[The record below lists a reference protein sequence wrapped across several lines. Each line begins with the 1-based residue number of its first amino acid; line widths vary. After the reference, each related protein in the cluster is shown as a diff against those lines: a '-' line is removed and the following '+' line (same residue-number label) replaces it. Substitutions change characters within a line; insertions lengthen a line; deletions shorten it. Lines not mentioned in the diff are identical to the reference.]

1 MPDGLQGSAERSSF
15 AGVRRIIRICLW
27 LVAVLPVS
35 AKELDPHS
43 VAVLYNSAVPESK
56 QLADTFREARNIPE
70 GNLIGLEMP
79 VAQEISREDYIT
91 KIQNPLRAEFDKRSW
106 WSRGKD
112 ASGVLLPT
120 SNDMRVLVLMKGVP
134 LKIQPAP
141 LPEGFKVPEN
151 DPIAGRNEA
160 SVDSE
165 LAMFGAEGL
174 PIQGVLKNAFFGS
187 EKPIS
192 ESAFPFLILTS
203 RIDGASFA
211 TCERMIQDALEVEKT
226 GLWGMAYVDIANKF
240 PQGDEWLNAIVI
252 ENRNAGI
259 PTVVDR
265 FDDTLPMNYPM
276 TDAALYYGW
285 YDWNLSG
292 PFLNPA
298 FKFRKGA
305 VAMHLHSFS
314 ADQLQDPMKNWS
326 AGLLEKGAAATIG
339 NVYEP
344 YLGLT
349 HYFEILHKRL
359 LAGHTWVEACWMSI
373 PVASWQGI
381 TLGDPFYRPFLHLD
395 NTGKMAAGDNDFR
408 ALRAAAM
415 KWPSDSATRQKQLMG
430 AAVRMKSGIVSEA
443 IALEAVEGGRM
454 AEGALWFRN
463 AEEHYQVPQD
473 KLRQRLNL
481 AAIERKEGR
490 KDLAIR
496 DLKAIGETYGS
507 LPEATAAKGWLDIL
521 DPPAPPPA
529 TPKQ

>member
-1 MPDGLQGSAERSSF
+1 
-15 AGVRRIIRICLW
+15 
-27 LVAVLPVS
+27 VAVLPVS
-35 AKELDPHS
+35 AKELNPDT
-43 VAVLYNSAVPESK
+43 VAVLFNSAVPESR
-56 QLADTFREARNIPE
+56 QLAETYRKARNIPE
-70 GNLIGLEMP
+70 DNLIGLEMP
-79 VAQEISREDYIT
+79 VAQDISRDDYIGR
-91 KIQNPLRAEFDKRSW
+91 IQNPLRAEFDKRSW

-112 ASGVLLPT
+112 AAGVLLPT
-120 SNDMRVLVLMKGVP
+120 SNDIRVLVLMKGVP

-141 LPEGFKVPEN
+141 LPAGFKTPEN

-165 LAMFGAEGL
+165 LAMFGVEGVPAE
-174 PIQGVLKNAFFGS
+174 GVLKNAYFDNQ
-187 EKPIS
+187 KPIS
-192 ESAFPFLILTS
+192 DTSFPFLVLTA
-203 RIDGASFA
+203 RIDAPSFE
-211 TCERMIQDALEVEKT
+211 TCNRMIQDALEAEKT
-226 GLWGMAYVDIANKF
+226 GLWGRAYVDIANKF
-240 PQGDEWLNAIVI
+240 PQGDDWLNAIVI
-252 ENRNAGI
+252 ANRNAGI
-259 PTVVDR
+259 PTLVDR
-265 FDDTLPMNYPM
+265 FNDTLPMNYPM
-276 TDAALYYGW
+276 TDASVYYGW

-314 ADQLQDPMKNWS
+314 ADQLQDPAKNWS
-326 AGLLEKGAAATIG
+326 AGLLEKGAAVTIG

-349 HYFEILHKRL
+349 HYFEIIHKRL

-381 TLGDPFYRPFLHLD
+381 VLGDPFYRPFLHLD
-395 NTGKMAAGDNDFR
+395 NTGEMVTEDNDFR

-430 AAVRMKSGIVSEA
+430 AAVRMKSGIVAEA
-443 IALEAVEGGRM
+443 VGLEALEAGRM
-454 AEGALWFRN
+454 AEAGLWFRS
-463 AEEHYQVPQD
+463 AEENYQKPQD
-473 KLRQRLNL
+473 KLRQKLNL
-481 AAIERKEGR
+481 AAIERREGR

-496 DLKAIGETYGS
+496 DLRAIADTYGS